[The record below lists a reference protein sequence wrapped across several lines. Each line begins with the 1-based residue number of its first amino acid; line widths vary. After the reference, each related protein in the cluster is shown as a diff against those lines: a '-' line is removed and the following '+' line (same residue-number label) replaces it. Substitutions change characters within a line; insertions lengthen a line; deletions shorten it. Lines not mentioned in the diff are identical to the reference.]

1 MSIFANK
8 RGNKQRLTY
17 WALRPVFRMA
27 LLRRIIRSS
36 RVCAFFRSK
45 LKQLPNNNEKFD
57 ARIFLQQ
64 ESR

>member
-8 RGNKQRLTY
+8 RGNKQRLAY
-17 WALRPVFRMA
+17 WQLRLVFRMA

-36 RVCAFFRSK
+36 RVRAFFRSK
-45 LKQLPNNNEKFD
+45 LKTANNNEKFD